1 MTDIRGGPSPGEA
14 GYVAFVEAA
23 WPRYLGIARL
33 LTGDPHRAEE
43 LLQDCLVELYPRW
56 RRVAGRGD
64 PHAYLRRMLV
74 NGNVSLWRRARR
86 ERLVAEPPDGADPQG
101 ARADPDRAL
110 QRALALLPRRQRA
123 VIVLRYYAD
132 LSEKD
137 VAAALG
143 CAVGTVKI
151 HNARAVA
158 RLREL
163 LPRPEYRREGVAR

>member
-1 MTDIRGGPSPGEA
+1 MYDVRGEPGAGEA
-14 GYVAFVEAA
+14 GYVAFVEVA
-23 WPRYLGIARL
+23 WGRYLGVARL

-43 LLQDCLVELYPRW
+43 LLQDCLVKLYPRW
-56 RRVAGRGD
+56 RRVTRGGD

-86 ERLVAEPPDGADPQG
+86 ERLVAEPPDGEDV
-101 ARADPDRAL
+101 RAAPGDPDEAL
-110 QRALALLPRRQRA
+110 RRALAVLPRRQRA
-123 VIVLRYYAD
+123 VVVLRYYAD

-143 CAVGTVKI
+143 CALGTVKI
-151 HNARAVA
+151 HHARAMA

-163 LPRPEYRREGVAR
+163 LPQPDQRSEGVRR

>member
-1 MTDIRGGPSPGEA
+1 MNDVRAGEA

-23 WPRYLGIARL
+23 WPRYLRVARL

-43 LLQDCLVELYPRW
+43 LLQDCLVKLYPRW
-56 RRVAGRGD
+56 RRVARKGD

-86 ERLVAEPPDGADPQG
+86 ERLVAEPPDGADPRAAQG
-101 ARADPDRAL
+101 DPDRAL
-110 QRALALLPRRQRA
+110 QRALAVLPRQQRA
-123 VIVLRYYAD
+123 VVVLRYYAD

-151 HNARAVA
+151 HNARAMA

-163 LPRPEYRREGVAR
+163 LPQAEYRSEGVRR